1 MIKHELGR
9 FCSGVNPLVLFTSLS
24 FLSKFIA
31 RTRVDKERLEESHNN
46 KLAQIEAE
54 LFFMYFIFISER
66 KNFKRLFREISKSQN

>member
-1 MIKHELGR
+1 
-9 FCSGVNPLVLFTSLS
+9 
-24 FLSKFIA
+24 
-31 RTRVDKERLEESHNN
+31 VDKERLEESHNN